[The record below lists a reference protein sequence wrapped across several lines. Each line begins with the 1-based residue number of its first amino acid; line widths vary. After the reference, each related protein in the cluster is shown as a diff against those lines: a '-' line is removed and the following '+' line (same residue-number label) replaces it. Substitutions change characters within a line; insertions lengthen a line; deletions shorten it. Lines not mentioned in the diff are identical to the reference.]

1 MEFKKRVVH
10 LKIRKY
16 DVSAEN
22 PEVIKKSLEIAPYTD
37 ANVIKSELQRICNV
51 NDEKVM
57 KIRNETGAHI
67 PISFLADPNISEKD
81 FFIDIT
87 NISYV
92 DKNSA
97 NLLQD
102 AYVDS
107 VRQKIRTL
115 ESRVA
120 QSELLLPQLEW
131 RRQAYMEE
139 TVNGLFS
146 KVAFLNRRFDELL
159 PQFGPKHP
167 ETMA

>member
-1 MEFKKRVVH
+1 
-10 LKIRKY
+10 
-16 DVSAEN
+16 
-22 PEVIKKSLEIAPYTD
+22 
-37 ANVIKSELQRICNV
+37 
-51 NDEKVM
+51 M
-57 KIRNETGAHI
+57 KIRNEKCAHI
-67 PISFLADPNISEKD
+67 PVCFLADPSFPDEN

-97 NLLQD
+97 SLLQD

-115 ESRVA
+115 ESRIA

-139 TVNGLFS
+139 TVNGLS
-146 KVAFLNRRFDELL
+146 GKVAFLNRRFDELL
-159 PQFGPKHP
+159 PQCRMKQP